1 MVKEFPRFVRR
12 GRLMTGRRHS
22 RMSAH
27 EALYKRIP
35 RLRIFH
41 PVMVQL
47 SSSNKILLPFF

>member
-27 EALYKRIP
+27 EALYKQIP

-41 PVMVQL
+41 PGHSAIVVIQ
-47 SSSNKILLPFF
+47 